1 MASEAVEID
10 EYDVLLKYSRRKKIH
25 GSLNPSQET
34 EQKVPKT
41 FALARIR
48 TQALRHKQATF
59 EYTTLR
65 SIRYR

>member
-1 MASEAVEID
+1 MTSGVVEID
-10 EYDVLLKYSRRKKIH
+10 EHDILLKYSRRKKIH

-48 TQALRHKQATF
+48 TQALQHKRATS
-59 EYTTLR
+59 EYTTLW